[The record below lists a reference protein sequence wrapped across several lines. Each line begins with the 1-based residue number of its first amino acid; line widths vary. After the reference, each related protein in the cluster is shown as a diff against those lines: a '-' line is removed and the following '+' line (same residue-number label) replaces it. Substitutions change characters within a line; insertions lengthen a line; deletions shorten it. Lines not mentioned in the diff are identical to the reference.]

1 MEPIVPK
8 ENPKACMIWNQ
19 LERALD
25 DRGAFNGWDDETMAD
40 ARKEM
45 IEHISMFIPED

>member
-1 MEPIVPK
+1 
-8 ENPKACMIWNQ
+8 MIWNQ

-40 ARKEM
+40 MRKEM
-45 IEHISMFIPED
+45 VDHITMFVPADDE